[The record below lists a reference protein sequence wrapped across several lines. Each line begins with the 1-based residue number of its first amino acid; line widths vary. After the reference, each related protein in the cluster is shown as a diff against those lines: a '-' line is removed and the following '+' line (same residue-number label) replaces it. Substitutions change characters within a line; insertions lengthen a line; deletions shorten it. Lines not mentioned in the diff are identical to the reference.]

1 MMDEQERPEANEAEM
16 DEQEK
21 RETAEAEKQYSEAG
35 KQHTEAEKRY
45 AEAERQHNEAEDQ
58 YTEAEKQY
66 ADTMEA
72 SKQAGVKR
80 REEAEQRRAEEEAE
94 QQANEAAKQFADAVR
109 ASYQTVADRSVS
121 AQELNAQ
128 LTQQFFTDVINN
140 LRTQTEDNR
149 AMTQELVDQ
158 QRRTQEAGQ
167 ALTQGSVG
175 VYMDFVNSIFSFYQG
190 SGQEGEEAAER
201 GTAETDTSTGG
212 ERVESQEAGGGGL
225 PIEDYDSLGVKK
237 ISERLEE
244 LSDEKVEQLR
254 RYETANK
261 NRSTLLARFDE
272 RLGASST

>member
-1 MMDEQERPEANEAEM
+1 MMDEQERPEVNEAE
-16 DEQEK
+16 
-21 RETAEAEKQYSEAG
+21 RL
-35 KQHTEAEKRY
+35 Y
-45 AEAERQHNEAEDQ
+45 AEA
-58 YTEAEKQY
+58 
-66 ADTMEA
+66 
-72 SKQAGVKR
+72 QA
-80 REEAEQRRAEEEAE
+80 
-94 QQANEAAKQFADAVR
+94 
-109 ASYQTVADRSVS
+109 
-121 AQELNAQ
+121 LNAQ

-190 SGQEGEEAAER
+190 SGQEEKEEEEDGAEAAER

-244 LSDEKVEQLR
+244 LSDEEVAQLR

-261 NRSTLLARFDE
+261 NRSTLLVRFDE

>member
-149 AMTQELVDQ
+149 AMTQELAHQ

-167 ALTQGSVG
+167 ALAQESVG

-190 SGQEGEEAAER
+190 SVQEEDAEAAER
-201 GTAETDTSTGG
+201 GTTETDRSNGG
-212 ERVESQEAGGGGL
+212 ERVESQEAGGGL

-244 LSDEKVEQLR
+244 LSDEEVEQLR

>member
-16 DEQEK
+16 DEQEQ

-45 AEAERQHNEAEDQ
+45 AEAEKQ
-58 YTEAEKQY
+58 YT
-66 ADTMEA
+66 DTMEA
-72 SKQAGVKR
+72 SKQAGAKR

-109 ASYQTVADRSVS
+109 ASYQAMSDRAIS
-121 AQELNAQ
+121 AQEHNAE
-128 LTQQFFTDVINN
+128 LMRKFFNGVINN

-149 AMTQELVDQ
+149 AMTQELADQ

-167 ALTQGSVG
+167 ALAQESVG

-190 SGQEGEEAAER
+190 SVQEEDAEAAER
-201 GTAETDTSTGG
+201 GTTETDTSTGG
-212 ERVESQEAGGGGL
+212 ERVESQEAGGGL

-244 LSDEKVEQLR
+244 LSDEEVEQLR

-261 NRSTLLARFDE
+261 NRSTLLVRFNE

>member
-1 MMDEQERPEANEAEM
+1 MIDEQERPEVNEAE
-16 DEQEK
+16 
-21 RETAEAEKQYSEAG
+21 RL
-35 KQHTEAEKRY
+35 Y
-45 AEAERQHNEAEDQ
+45 AEA
-58 YTEAEKQY
+58 
-66 ADTMEA
+66 
-72 SKQAGVKR
+72 QA
-80 REEAEQRRAEEEAE
+80 
-94 QQANEAAKQFADAVR
+94 
-109 ASYQTVADRSVS
+109 
-121 AQELNAQ
+121 LNAQ

-190 SGQEGEEAAER
+190 SGQEEEKEEEGAEAAER
-201 GTAETDTSTGG
+201 GTMETDRSNGG
-212 ERVESQEAGGGGL
+212 ERVESQEASGGL
-225 PIEDYDSLGVKK
+225 PIEGYDSLGVKK

-244 LSDEKVEQLR
+244 LSDEEVAQLR

-261 NRSTLLARFDE
+261 NRSTLLVRFDE

>member
-109 ASYQTVADRSVS
+109 ASYQTIADRSVS

-149 AMTQELVDQ
+149 AMTQELAHQ

-167 ALTQGSVG
+167 ALAQESVG

-190 SGQEGEEAAER
+190 SVQEEEDAEAAER
-201 GTAETDTSTGG
+201 GTTETDTSNGG
-212 ERVESQEAGGGGL
+212 ERVESQEAGGGL

-244 LSDEKVEQLR
+244 LSDEEVEQLR

-272 RLGASST
+272 RL

>member
-1 MMDEQERPEANEAEM
+1 MMDEQERREVNEA
-16 DEQEK
+16 DK
-21 RETAEAEKQYSEAG
+21 L
-35 KQHTEAEKRY
+35 Y
-45 AEAERQHNEAEDQ
+45 A
-58 YTEAEKQY
+58 
-66 ADTMEA
+66 
-72 SKQAGVKR
+72 QAGELYENTVSAARQAGTTR

-109 ASYQTVADRSVS
+109 ASYQAVADRSVS
-121 AQELNAQ
+121 AQALNAQ

-158 QRRTQEAGQ
+158 QRRTQEAGR
-167 ALTQGSVG
+167 ALTQESVG
-175 VYMDFVNSIFSFYQG
+175 AYMDFVNSIFSFYQG
-190 SGQEGEEAAER
+190 SVQEEEDAEAAER
-201 GTAETDTSTGG
+201 GTTETDTSTGG
-212 ERVESQEAGGGGL
+212 ERDESKEAGGGL

-244 LSDEKVEQLR
+244 LSDEEVEQLR

-261 NRSTLLARFDE
+261 NRSTLLVRFDE